1 MCIIEALT
9 MTLKKRFQNNVIIFL
24 LRDRQSYF
32 IQISGRV
39 KDLQA
44 EVFKA
49 KFIIFIFTFIFRIQ
63 DVFV

>member
-63 DVFV
+63 DVFF